1 MRALASSIVR
11 PLLTLAA
18 AVVVVAVFAGSIVHA
33 APRKRSPA
41 GAAPIAVTPF
51 TGLHADEPQAAV
63 LRALGDRGALVKP
76 SDLAK
81 AAPYVIVSGTVAKRD
96 KGLVVEVTVA
106 NADAA
111 HGVGQQAGQLA
122 IPLQGRHLTAEQ
134 LTELGKQVDE
144 LATAA
149 LTPAAEPQ
157 ADATPPPEKPAPPSK
172 QANDTE
178 KVRAPDALA
187 TSQPMIIAPPKP
199 PLLPRVPRPRWYP
212 WIEAS
217 VGAIVDSRWLKFLP
231 VTPPK
236 YSPGTA
242 GGVHVDLSLYP
253 FAFLHSV
260 VHGVF
265 AGLGGFFTLEK
276 PFWPTTEFL
285 ETPHQ
290 YATSEFRVE
299 GGAKWR
305 FVVRKW
311 HPRLEISALLGA
323 GLHTYSIAKAID
335 PTTMARTD
343 AGPPDAA
350 YVYGIFGVQ
359 AKANFWHERITPW
372 LSFAY
377 EYFPDDG
384 PLENSDEYGIATTNG
399 IMLRGGLDVYV
410 WKRLRVGGSAFW
422 ERIMGSFDNDLTT
435 RRTANR
441 FIDQYYG
448 GVFTVGYDY

>member
-1 MRALASSIVR
+1 M
-11 PLLTLAA
+11 
-18 AVVVVAVFAGSIVHA
+18 
-33 APRKRSPA
+33 
-41 GAAPIAVTPF
+41 AVTPF

-63 LRALGDRGALVKP
+63 LKALGDRGALVKP
-76 SDLAK
+76 SDLGK
-81 AAPYVIVSGTVAKRD
+81 AQPYVIVSGTVAKRD
-96 KGLVVEVTVA
+96 KGLVVEVTVS
-106 NADAA
+106 NAESK
-111 HGVGQQAGQLA
+111 QQAGQLT
-122 IPLQGRHLTAEQ
+122 IPLQGGRHLTAEQ
-134 LTELGKQVDE
+134 LSELGKQVDE
-144 LATAA
+144 LAQAA
-149 LTPAAEPQ
+149 LTPQQAPQVETAPQPEP
-157 ADATPPPEKPAPPSK
+157 PAPPSK
-172 QANDTE
+172 QASDSE
-178 KVRAPDALA
+178 KIRAPGALA
-187 TSQPMIIAPPKP
+187 TSQPMIITAPKKP
-199 PLLPRVPRPRWYP
+199 RLPPTPRPRWYP

-231 VTPPK
+231 ATPPK

-242 GGVHVDLSLYP
+242 GGVHVDLALYP
-253 FAFLHSV
+253 FAFLHAV
-260 VHGVF
+260 EHGVF
-265 AGLGGFFTLEK
+265 AGLGGFFMLDK

-285 ETPHQ
+285 NTPHQ
-290 YATSEFRVE
+290 YATSELRVE

-311 HPRLEISALLGA
+311 HPRLEVSALLGA
-323 GLHTYSIAKAID
+323 GLHTYSIAKAVD

-384 PLENSDEYGIATTNG
+384 PLENSNEYGLATTNG
-399 IMLRGGLDVYV
+399 IMLRGGVDVYV
-410 WKRLRVGGSAFW
+410 WRRLRVGGSAFW

>member
-1 MRALASSIVR
+1 MRAFAS
-11 PLLTLAA
+11 LAA
-18 AVVVVAVFAGSIVHA
+18 VLSLFVVLLGAGAVSQA
-33 APRKRSPA
+33 APRQKRGGP
-41 GAAPIAVTPF
+41 GAAPVAVTPF

-63 LRALGDRGALVKP
+63 LKALGDRGALVKA

-81 AAPYVIVSGTVAKRD
+81 AQPYVIVSGTVAKRD
-96 KGLVVEVTVA
+96 RGLVVEVTVS
-106 NADAA
+106 NAESK
-111 HGVGQQAGQLA
+111 QQAGQLT
-122 IPLQGRHLTAEQ
+122 IPLQGGRHLTAEQ
-134 LTELGKQVDE
+134 LSELGKQVDE
-144 LATAA
+144 LAQAA
-149 LTPAAEPQ
+149 LAPQ
-157 ADATPPPEKPAPPSK
+157 AAPVAEATPPPEQPAPPSK
-172 QANDTE
+172 QATDTE
-178 KVRAPDALA
+178 KIKAPGALE

-199 PLLPRVPRPRWYP
+199 PLLPNVPRPRWYP

-217 VGAIVDSRWLKFLP
+217 VGAIIDSRWLKFLP
-231 VTPPK
+231 GTPPK

-242 GGVHVDLSLYP
+242 GGVHVDLALYP
-253 FAFLHSV
+253 FAFLHAV
-260 VHGVF
+260 EHGVF
-265 AGLGGFFTLEK
+265 AGLGGFFTLDK

-285 ETPHQ
+285 NTPHQ

-323 GLHTYSIAKAID
+323 GLHTYSIAKAVD

-384 PLENSDEYGIATTNG
+384 PLEDSDEYGLATTNG

-410 WKRLRVGGSAFW
+410 WRRLRVGGSAFW
-422 ERIMGSFDNDLTT
+422 ERIMGSFDNDVTT